1 MRIAVC
7 GTHGTGKSTL
17 LIEVQSKRRDYA
29 TIPEAYDVAIDA
41 GHDFSDRPTIDDF
54 LALVDIS
61 IATIRDGH
69 EPNVLFDRS
78 PADYL
83 AYVAALDANR
93 VSSAQIDEVRDA
105 LAALDL
111 IVFVPI
117 EQPDRIGNVELPRL
131 RKRVDRILYE
141 MLIDD
146 SLSLGAAVL
155 EVHGTLAQRSAQVI
169 ARIEQSD
176 GHE

>member
-17 LIEVQSKRRDYA
+17 LIELQSKRRDYA
-29 TIPEAYDVAIDA
+29 TIPEAFEVAIDA
-41 GHDFSDRPTIDDF
+41 GYDFGDPPTIDDF
-54 LALVDIS
+54 LALIDLS
-61 IATIRDGH
+61 IATIRGDH
-69 EPNVLFDRS
+69 EQNVVFDRS

-83 AYVAALDANR
+83 AYVAALDARR
-93 VSSAQIDEVRDA
+93 VSRAHIDDVRDA

-117 EQPDRIGNVELPRL
+117 EQPDRIVNVELPRL

-146 SLSLGAAVL
+146 GLSLGAAVL
-155 EVHGTLAQRSAQVI
+155 EVHGTLAQRSAQVV
-169 ARIEQSD
+169 ARIEQF
-176 GHE
+176 ERTR